1 MDTTVRQFLRTM
13 QPLFQNVNLDVF
25 DAAYYNT
32 FKPQQGTGTT
42 VLRRLL
48 PFLTGGID
56 TVNLYSMER
65 LFTIREFPAQFFS
78 IERLQLD
85 MWIDSSTF
93 TEEFMEL
100 LLLWLCTRRADG
112 HPRMLRIR
120 SIGEDAFGIEQIR
133 QVSLPYL
140 I

>member
-13 QPLFQNVNLDVF
+13 QPLFQNVNLF
-25 DAAYYNT
+25 DATHYNT

-112 HPRMLRIR
+112 HPRMLRILY
-120 SIGEDAFGIEQIR
+120 IGEKQAFGIEQIR